1 MAALLHKQNFIYLLY
16 CTYDIYGLNL
26 NIPLKFNILIIKLS
40 ELNLVTQQIYIF
52 INYCLKCNDFDK
64 YKV

>member
-26 NIPLKFNILIIKLS
+26 NIPLKFNILKYKVSILIIKLS
-40 ELNLVTQQIYIF
+40 ELNLITQIYIF
-52 INYCLKCNDFDK
+52 VLLTTL
-64 YKV
+64 